1 VDGAVAEVSYENIF
15 FLNMLNCYF
24 VLQVVVDGGNGTTSS
39 DFDRRHLSDV
49 ILSTFLHPN
58 LQCKYFCNF

>member
-1 VDGAVAEVSYENIF
+1 MRTIF
-15 FLNMLNCYF
+15 FEDIMLNCYF
-24 VLQVVVDGGNGTTSS
+24 VLQVVVDGGNETTSS

-49 ILSTFLHPN
+49 ISTFLHPN